1 MAARETQMPKDPLD
15 SHMLLMVAQ
24 KQFSTQFDTFCK
36 LIPIA
41 FLDDPQSAIDIDDFQ
56 NDGEIWWM
64 LTDRTVALAEPGR
77 LVTAILENAIKYEE
91 DNPDSSEFQVKRDS
105 VREPRE
111 DEAMT
116 VVPIA
121 ADVIQEFSDVIA
133 PNFRVRL
140 SFPPTSTVFV
150 QWRDSFYGPMRVS
163 VSPSATTVRGPGKD
177 YVLRPKSDTDPFV
190 YCIESDDWA
199 NLAALV
205 IRSVEETVSL
215 TENPRRKQAS
225 ISVNRQQILVG
236 RSIERLLSRN
246 PEIVALETLDRK
258 LVKYAK
264 RVLTPRSKRQQFQA
278 LLEELRIL
286 GTTQEDALEL
296 AETVRTKESAIA
308 EELTAMK
315 ILAESL
321 LECGAFGE
329 QRLKEAEESLVK
341 RHVETRSAEVSARIQ
356 AQTAESQKALEQL
369 QQRLGTEEAEQRA
382 VIQKR
387 HEELDRSF
395 KDHLATEKQK
405 LDSREQELRRQEE
418 VLKGSLAQVANELRE
433 AGDGVVNRFLTIAP
447 LLQAIGIGAPRQAQ
461 VIGSSPAANI
471 AEGTPESSPVYEPP
485 VTARSALR
493 SQSSLTEADFVARFV
508 ALAKGYG
515 LHYREDDLRRFHLS
529 VKCGDIT
536 VLAGPSGTGK
546 STLPILYARA
556 LLGEDTSDVHEC
568 LMVNVSPSWH
578 DSRDLL
584 GHLNLLERRFTPS
597 ESGLYQRLITA
608 AEEYRLSR
616 DTAGIHLVCLD
627 EMNLAQVEH
636 YFGDI
641 MLTLGRVDG
650 QRVLRCFATESVG
663 PTCPFRHWA
672 TVPLA
677 PTLRF
682 IGTVNFDETT
692 RLLSDRFYDRAN
704 VIEIAPRGVPSAEDG
719 ESSPTTVP
727 GPAITLRDITAWT
740 RQAPLE
746 GDVATVIDVIRPILE
761 SIRLPISPRTYT
773 GMHRFIRSAGEVM
786 TQKQALD
793 CQIAQRLLP
802 RIRNVSTRSE
812 IEALQS
818 LHDLLRSSGDGRFP
832 ESELVLARKRREAD
846 YDRLDFEEEV

>member
-1 MAARETQMPKDPLD
+1 MPKDPLN

-24 KQFSTQFDTFCK
+24 QPFSPGYDTFCK
-36 LIPIA
+36 LTPIA
-41 FLDDPQSAIDIDDFQ
+41 FLDDPQAPIASVDFP
-56 NDGEIWWM
+56 NDGEVWWM
-64 LTDRTVALAEPGR
+64 LTDRTAALAEPGR
-77 LVTAILENAIKYEE
+77 LLAGVLEHAVRYEE
-91 DNPDSSEFQVKRDS
+91 ENPDSSEFQVKRDS
-105 VREPRE
+105 VREPRDE
-111 DEAMT
+111 EAMT
-116 VVPIA
+116 IVTIA
-121 ADVIQEFSDVIA
+121 ADALRDFADIIA
-133 PNFRVRL
+133 PHFRVRL
-140 SFPPTSTVFV
+140 AYPPTSTVFV
-150 QWRDSFYGPMRVS
+150 QWRDSYYGPLRITS
-163 VSPSATTVRGPGKD
+163 SANANTARGAGKD
-177 YVLRPKSDTDPFV
+177 YLLRPKSDVDPIV
-190 YCIESDDWA
+190 YRIEQSNWA
-199 NLAALV
+199 QIATPL
-205 IRSVEETVSL
+205 IRSVTESVSH
-215 TENPRRKQAS
+215 NDMPRRKQAS
-225 ISVNRQQILVG
+225 LSVNRQEILMG
-236 RSIERLLSRN
+236 RSLERLLSRN
-246 PEIVALETLDRK
+246 PEILTLETLDRK
-258 LVKYAK
+258 LVKFAK
-264 RVLTPRSKRQQFQA
+264 KVLTPRAKRQQFQA

-286 GTTQEDALEL
+286 GTTQEDALDL
-296 AETVRTKESAIA
+296 AEAVRTKESAIA

-321 LECGAFGE
+321 LESGAFGE
-329 QRLKEAEESLVK
+329 QRLKDAEESLVQ
-341 RHVETRSAEVSARIQ
+341 RHVEARSAEVSARIQ
-356 AQTAESQKALEQL
+356 AQTAASQKALEQL

-395 KDHLATEKQK
+395 KEHLASEKQK
-405 LDSREQELRRQEE
+405 LDNREQELRRQEE
-418 VLKGSLAQVANELRE
+418 VLKGSLAHVANELRE

-447 LLQAIGIGAPRQAQ
+447 LLQAIGIGAPQQSR
-461 VIGSSPAANI
+461 IMGSSLVANV
-471 AEGTPESSPVYEPP
+471 ADGTPDPTPIYEPP
-485 VTARSALR
+485 ITARSALR
-493 SQSSLTEADFVARFV
+493 SPSALTEADFIARFV
-508 ALAKGYG
+508 ALAKGHG
-515 LHYREDDLRRFHLS
+515 LHYQEGDLRRFHLS

-556 LLGEDTSDVHEC
+556 LLGEEASDIHEC

-616 DTAGIHLVCLD
+616 DTAGMHLVCLD

-650 QRVLRCFATESVG
+650 QRKIRCFAQESVG
-663 PTCPFRHWA
+663 PTCPFRNWA

-682 IGTVNFDETT
+682 VGTVNFDETT

-704 VIEIAPRGVPSAEDG
+704 VIEIAPRGVPSDDG
-719 ESSPTTVP
+719 ETPTTTAT
-727 GPAITLRDITAWT
+727 GPAVTLRDINAWT

-746 GDVATVIDVIRPILE
+746 SDVATLIDAIRPILE
-761 SIRLPISPRTYT
+761 GIGLPISPRTYT
-773 GMHRFIRSAGEVM
+773 GMHRFIRSAGDVM
-786 TQKQALD
+786 TQQQALD

-812 IEALQS
+812 NDALQS
-818 LHDLLRSSGDGRFP
+818 LQDLLRSSGDGRFP
-832 ESELVLARKRREAD
+832 ESKLVLERKRRDAD

>member
-1 MAARETQMPKDPLD
+1 MAKDPLN
-15 SHMLLMVAQ
+15 SQMLLMVAQ
-24 KQFSTQFDTFCK
+24 KPFSTQFDTFCK

-41 FLDDPQSAIDIDDFQ
+41 FLDDPLAAVDIDDFQ

-77 LVTAILENAIKYEE
+77 LVTAVLENAIKYEK

-121 ADVIQEFSDVIA
+121 ADLIQEFSDVIA
-133 PNFRVRL
+133 TNFRVRL
-140 SFPPTSTVFV
+140 TFPPTSTVFV
-150 QWRDSFYGPMRVS
+150 QWRDGVYGPMRVS
-163 VSPSATTVRGPGKD
+163 VSPGDTTARGPGRD
-177 YVLRPKSDTDPFV
+177 YLLRPKSDTDPFV

-199 NLAALV
+199 HLAAPL
-205 IRSVEETVSL
+205 IRSVEETVSH

-225 ISVNRQQILVG
+225 IPVNRQQILVG

-246 PEIVALETLDRK
+246 PEVVALETLDRK

-329 QRLKEAEESLVK
+329 QRLKEAEESLVT
-341 RHVETRSAEVSARIQ
+341 RHVEARSAEVSARIQ

-387 HEELDRSF
+387 HQELDRSF

-418 VLKGSLAQVANELRE
+418 VLKGSLAQVATELRE

-461 VIGSSPAANI
+461 IIGSSPAANVS
-471 AEGTPESSPVYEPP
+471 EGVPDSSPVYEPP

-493 SQSSLTEADFVARFV
+493 SQSALTEPDFVARFV

-556 LLGEDTSDVHEC
+556 LLGEDASDVHEC

-597 ESGLYQRLITA
+597 ESGLYQRLIMA

-650 QRVLRCFATESVG
+650 QRSLRCFAQESVG
-663 PTCPFRHWA
+663 PTCPFRHWS

-682 IGTVNFDETT
+682 VGTVNFDETT

-704 VIEIAPRGVPSAEDG
+704 VIEIAPRGVPPDDG

-727 GPAITLRDITAWT
+727 GPAVMLRDITSWA
-740 RQAPLE
+740 RQSPLE
-746 GDVATVIDVIRPILE
+746 GDVATVIDAIRPILE
-761 SIRLPISPRTYT
+761 GIGLPISPRTYT
-773 GMHRFIRSAGEVM
+773 GMHRFIRAAGEVM

-802 RIRNVSTRSE
+802 RVRNVSTRSE

-818 LHDLLRSSGDGRFP
+818 LQDLLRSSGDGRFP

>member
-1 MAARETQMPKDPLD
+1 MPKDPLD

-24 KQFSTQFDTFCK
+24 KPFSTQFDTFCK

-41 FLDDPQSAIDIDDFQ
+41 FLDDPQSPIDIDDFQ
-56 NDGEIWWM
+56 NDGEVWWM

-77 LVTAILENAIKYEE
+77 LVTAVLENAIKYEE

-105 VREPRE
+105 VREPRD

-133 PNFRVRL
+133 PDFRVRL
-140 SFPPTSTVFV
+140 AFPPTSTVFV
-150 QWRDSFYGPMRVS
+150 QWRDSFYGPMRPS
-163 VSPSATTVRGPGKD
+163 ASPSATTGRGPGRD
-177 YVLRPKSDTDPFV
+177 YVLKPKSDADPLV

-199 NLAALV
+199 HVAAPLL
-205 IRSVEETVSL
+205 RSIEETVSH

-225 ISVNRQQILVG
+225 ISVNRQLILVG
-236 RSIERLLSRN
+236 RAMERLLSRN
-246 PEIVALETLDRK
+246 PEIVALESLDRK

-286 GTTQEDALEL
+286 GTTQEDALYL
-296 AETVRTKESAIA
+296 AEAVRTKESAIG

-321 LECGAFGE
+321 LESGAFGE
-329 QRLKEAEESLVK
+329 QRLKEAEESLVQ
-341 RHVETRSAEVSARIQ
+341 RHVEARSAEVSARIQ

-382 VIQKR
+382 MIQKR
-387 HEELDRSF
+387 HEELDRAF
-395 KDHLATEKQK
+395 KEHLANEKQK
-405 LDSREQELRRQEE
+405 LDNREQELRRQEE
-418 VLKGSLAQVANELRE
+418 VLKGSLTQVATELRD

-447 LLQAIGIGAPRQAQ
+447 LLQAIGIGGPQQSR
-461 VIGSSPAANI
+461 IMGSSPAAN
-471 AEGTPESSPVYEPP
+471 GTDGIPDQSPVYEPP
-485 VTARSALR
+485 ITARSALR
-493 SQSSLTEADFVARFV
+493 GPSALTETDFIARFV
-508 ALAKGYG
+508 ALAKGHG
-515 LHYREDDLRRFHLS
+515 LHYQEGDLRRFHLS
-529 VKCGDIT
+529 VKSGDIT

-556 LLGEDTSDVHEC
+556 LLGEEASDVHEC

-597 ESGLYQRLITA
+597 ESGLYQRLIMA

-616 DTAGIHLVCLD
+616 DTAGIQMICLD

-650 QRVLRCFATESVG
+650 QRVLRCFAQESVG
-663 PTCPFRHWA
+663 PTCPFRNWA

-682 IGTVNFDETT
+682 VGTVNFDETT

-704 VIEIAPRGVPSAEDG
+704 VIEIVPRGVPTDDG
-719 ESSPTTVP
+719 DTTTTTVP
-727 GPAITLRDITAWT
+727 GPAVTLRDIGAWT

-746 GDVATVIDVIRPILE
+746 SDVATVIDAIRPILE
-761 SIRLPISPRTYT
+761 GIGLPISPRTYT

-812 IEALQS
+812 IDALQS
-818 LHDLLRSSGDGRFP
+818 LQDLLRGSGDGRFP